1 MKYDEIAKAGGS
13 QMFGKQ
19 KHDFLL
25 KGLSAPK
32 SFTCYTMDGKES
44 IFWAK
49 SEMPD
54 DRYKAL
60 FNWAKNTDDFWKS
73 KWIAEVECDGLYE
86 DGTPKNP
93 VVLSIREENNK
104 E

>member
-1 MKYDEIAKAGGS
+1 MKS
-13 QMFGKQ
+13 
-19 KHDFLL
+19 DFLL

-49 SEMPD
+49 SNMPD

-60 FNWAKNTDDFWKS
+60 FNWAKTTDDFWKS
-73 KWIAEVECDGLYE
+73 KWIAEIEHDGLYD

-93 VVLSIREENNK
+93 FVVSVREEVTA
-104 E
+104 